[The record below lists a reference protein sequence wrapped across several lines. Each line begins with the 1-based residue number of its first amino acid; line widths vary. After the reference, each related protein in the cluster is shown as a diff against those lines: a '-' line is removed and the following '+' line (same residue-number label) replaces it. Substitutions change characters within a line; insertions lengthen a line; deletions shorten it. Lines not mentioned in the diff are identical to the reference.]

1 MTNILTNHQID
12 EIRALWQ
19 QGMTAPELS
28 KKFGVN
34 AGYIYYRCTGLPR
47 YKPRTLPA
55 DLNIMQMRTRAPHV
69 LLTMFCRGML
79 DERQIF
85 LLTVNSRSL
94 ENELALAAEGRTL
107 EQVVRIYPF
116 LLLKTMLR
124 LETFSPKHRPGG
136 MSGMGRSFKTQ
147 TWPDHLKEAAA
158 KDPDLFNSESDL
170 MREIGD
176 IAFGIACED

>member
-12 EIRALWQ
+12 ELRALWQ

-47 YKPRTLPA
+47 YRPRTLP
-55 DLNIMQMRTRAPHV
+55 DDMSIMQMRTRAPHL

-94 ENELALAAEGRTL
+94 ENELAAASEGRTL
-107 EQVVRIYPF
+107 EEVVRIYPM
-116 LLLKTMLR
+116 LLLKTMIR
-124 LETFSPKHRPGG
+124 METFTSKNRPGG
-136 MSGMGRSFKTQ
+136 MSRDGLVINT
-147 TWPDHLKEAAA
+147 TTCPDPLEESSA
-158 KDPDLFNSESDL
+158 KDPDLFNSDSDL
-170 MREIGD
+170 MREIGN
-176 IAFGIACED
+176 IAFEIASE